1 MTLLC
6 FSKYFYME
14 TKDYLKDIRDIKEMM
29 AQSTQFISLSGM
41 SGILA
46 GIYALIGAYLAD
58 RILPANTSRYDEAS
72 QPTFDAQ
79 SAITTLMAI
88 ALGIIVLSLITGFLL
103 SSAKAKRQGNTLWNS
118 TSKRLVVNFSVP
130 LVAGGALGLL
140 LIDKKYYEL
149 IVPILLIFY
158 GMACVNASKFTFR
171 DVRYLGL
178 TLIVLGLLSAAW
190 ANHDLLFFSVGFGL
204 CHIVYGAVMYFK
216 YDSK

>member
-1 MTLLC
+1 
-6 FSKYFYME
+6 ME

-29 AQSTQFISLSGM
+29 AQSTQFISLSGL

-46 GIYALIGAYLAD
+46 GIYALLGAYLAST
-58 RILPANTSRYDEAS
+58 ILPADGSRYDES
-72 QPTFDAQ
+72 VLPTADAQ
-79 SAITTLMAI
+79 TITTPLVGI
-88 ALGIIVLSLITGFLL
+88 ALGIIALSVVTGFLL

-118 TSKRLVVNFSVP
+118 TSKRLVVNFSIP
-130 LVAGGALGLL
+130 LVIGGIFGLL
-140 LIDKKYYEL
+140 LLDKRYYEL

-178 TLIVLGLLSAAW
+178 TLMALGLLATAFT
-190 ANHDLLFFSVGFGL
+190 NHDLLFFSVGFGL

>member
-1 MTLLC
+1 
-6 FSKYFYME
+6 ME

-29 AQSTQFISLSGM
+29 AQSTQFISLSGL

-46 GIYALIGAYLAD
+46 GIYALLGAYLAST
-58 RILPANTSRYDEAS
+58 ILPADGSRYDES
-72 QPTFDAQ
+72 VLPTADAQ
-79 SAITTLMAI
+79 TPTTPLVGI
-88 ALGIIVLSLITGFLL
+88 ALGIIGLSVVTGFLL

-118 TSKRLVVNFSVP
+118 TSKRLVVNFSIP
-130 LVAGGALGLL
+130 LVIGGIFGLL
-140 LIDKKYYEL
+140 LLDKRYYEL

-178 TLIVLGLLSAAW
+178 TLMALGLLATAFT
-190 ANHDLLFFSVGFGL
+190 NHDLLFFSIGFGL

>member
-1 MTLLC
+1 
-6 FSKYFYME
+6 ME

-29 AQSTQFISLSGM
+29 AQSTQFISLSGL
-41 SGILA
+41 SGIMA
-46 GIYALIGAYLAD
+46 GFYALIGAYLAD
-58 RILPANTSRYDEAS
+58 RILPANGSRYDEIAL
-72 QPTFDAQ
+72 PAADAR
-79 SAITTLMAI
+79 TLTAPLIGI
-88 ALGIIVLSLITGFLL
+88 ALGIIALSVVTGFLL
-103 SSAKAKRQGNTLWNS
+103 SSAKAKRQGNSLWNS
-118 TSKRLVVNFSVP
+118 TSKRLVINFSIP
-130 LVAGGALGLL
+130 LIAGGIFGLL

-178 TLIVLGLLSAAW
+178 TLMVLGLLATAFT
-190 ANHDLLFFSVGFGL
+190 NHDLLFFSIGFGL

>member
-1 MTLLC
+1 
-6 FSKYFYME
+6 ME

-29 AQSTQFISLSGM
+29 AQSTQFISLSGL

-46 GIYALIGAYLAD
+46 GVYALLGAYLAC
-58 RILPANTSRYDEAS
+58 RILPAAGSRYDERAL
-72 QPTFDAQ
+72 PTPDAQ
-79 SAITTLMAI
+79 TLTTSLIAI
-88 ALGIIVLSLITGFLL
+88 ALGIITLSVVTGFLL

-118 TSKRLVVNFSVP
+118 TSKRLVVNFSIP
-130 LVAGGALGLL
+130 LVAGGVFGLL
-140 LIDKKYYEL
+140 LLDKRYYEL
-149 IVPILLIFY
+149 IVPVLLIFY

-178 TLIVLGLLSAAW
+178 TLMALGLLATAFP
-190 ANHDLLFFSVGFGL
+190 NHDLLFFSIGFGL

>member
-1 MTLLC
+1 
-6 FSKYFYME
+6 ME

-46 GIYALIGAYLAD
+46 GIYALIGVYLAD
-58 RILPANTSRYDEAS
+58 RILPANGSRYDEAN

-79 SAITTLMAI
+79 SVTTTLMAI
-88 ALGIIVLSLITGFLL
+88 ALGIIALSLITGFLL

-118 TSKRLVVNFSVP
+118 TSKRLMVNFSIP
-130 LVAGGALGLL
+130 LVAGGVLGLS

-178 TLIVLGLLSAAW
+178 TLIVLGLLSAAFT
-190 ANHDLLFFSVGFGL
+190 NHDLLFFSIGFGL